1 MCDWTKEMI
10 EHSGAAPKRKAT
22 VLRVLVV
29 DDPATNTESTCDQH
43 QTQQLHQPESDQ
55 NQKTISE
62 DVQSLP

>member
-10 EHSGAAPKRKAT
+10 EHSGVAPKQKAT

-29 DDPATNTESTCDQH
+29 DDPATNTESTCDQP